1 MGFNGEPA
9 EAALVR
15 TVRGLDHGDADTLP
29 DRLDLVWDALEKAPR
44 GSFHAAE
51 EMLLR
56 WLLKNMST
64 GPAANAARFRSSPRV
79 WHLLSAVFDRIP
91 LFSLAKSLADRRFV
105 SILQQTLKDLTAP
118 QPPQP
123 NVASVNGG
131 GPDANMPDA
140 PPSDSSTNKRK
151 RKRTEAS
158 AADNAAARSAPDSL
172 QTAEAVFEAVRALLS
187 RCDAQ
192 AQESVMY
199 RMGAEHIKSLF
210 SSPAAE
216 AMGIL
221 VPWLG
226 ICNLVADRT
235 PTEPLREQPSWLSTF
250 STLWELH
257 LQGPGDATEVATHL
271 SGPATR
277 LLAKLNRGTP
287 APGLPGV
294 ETAVRDRW
302 TRDLRRF
309 LTRNLVLP
317 ARAAFLTKGN
327 QEVVRITVEMSSPA
341 AAATFPVLY
350 DLVSKSPLEH
360 GGRTSKKDYESWLQV
375 VFDVL
380 VHAAKNLNRDSK
392 QVAVRALLELAADRS
407 SPLSAASLRGVCN
420 EYGSLGEDYDWSLLL
435 SVVRLNPD
443 VFLLTDAGKGL
454 LNKVLAKTTQPE
466 SLSEDDAGKAAQFI
480 VLIADGYAQGR
491 DLPTFF
497 RVWLEHL
504 APSKP
509 KAGLRPL
516 WAGEKLA
523 RTVAKLIQASLNPSQ
538 LAEVLDWLA
547 SQTQAG
553 QGMARIHILDA
564 ISSGLSREEF
574 VDAASMKTFEGVF
587 LEDYS
592 KKEPPAI
599 SARRWMVASRSIA
612 RGTLEEAGRIWS
624 RIRSDIKSTLRK
636 QPVDREDTLTAFKC
650 CAAAWLAHYPGAEHE
665 EDAAALLCSFVERL
679 LKDGELTSLD
689 LGAGAASAVSRE
701 TYVAW
706 ILSEAPRILGLL
718 VDKYGKIPDGLLSL
732 LTVPRSEDAER
743 VGSALAVSRLLLD
756 RESNVNNHKLMDLL
770 VDIVISMI
778 GAAKENLPR
787 SQGRI
792 AVQFLLDVPDEV
804 LSRAQREAAMKSLV
818 SRLPKE
824 SDADALDAQT
834 WRLVLSLMIKLMN
847 RPTFYEGMSF
857 SHLVSIARCLV
868 TIRDRNTLELLR
880 HLAVLTVRQMT
891 SGSLEE
897 REKTY
902 LKDAATLLDNSP
914 SDPNIPAHV
923 VLVHA
928 FISTVQASPAAK
940 KLEGDLRLD
949 ALRNDLC
956 RTASRAVQLFKD
968 ELELDAVQDQLLQT
982 AAGSTTYMRRTGPG
996 LLALL
1001 FAIEALGVVDRQVV
1015 RETLASAA
1023 PSLLEASDAL
1033 LEKSISEGWDLRMFL
1048 ANYFPEAL
1056 PSPLQVN
1063 MSIKT
1068 SAPAGDDDEHADG
1081 EAASGLGKTALLR
1094 YVDAVVQSA
1103 DEGTKLGYLR
1113 ELLLGNSHSQD
1124 GLGRLLVVYRL
1135 IQHLKGSRLPES
1147 PDQFSLAHVHNML
1160 CEHLRQ
1166 PDLNPTRFLLTAKAI
1181 RLLLDQA
1188 SVCMTQWNIDL
1199 TLSTVAVVAAQ
1210 ATGSDNTHHAFPA
1223 LARLVEMVIK
1233 RHRKRLDGHFHILIS
1248 ALQSLLRLLLS
1259 RPPPPPPPADAAAA
1273 QKHHH
1278 GQWERHARLF
1288 SRLLTLICEPT
1299 VASVSRSGGGGNAA
1313 QPAAPDDAAAPST
1326 AVLPLDSDK
1335 DRARRYAG
1343 QHMYLVLMQYVRLQV
1358 EVPAQKPGQKGGGG
1372 RGAPVVVPRGVR
1384 EALEPGVYSILDVT
1398 SQDMLRVLSDGLD
1411 AGGRVIFREMYKD
1424 WQRFGKWSGV

>member
-1 MGFNGEPA
+1 MGANGEPV

-29 DRLDLVWDALEKAPR
+29 DRLDLVWDVLEKCPR

-79 WHLLSAVFDRIP
+79 WHLLNAVFDRIP

-105 SILQQTLKDLTAP
+105 NILQQTLKDIAA
-118 QPPQP
+118 PQP
-123 NVASVNGG
+123 NVAPVNGG
-131 GPDANMPDA
+131 GSDVDMPDA
-140 PPSDSSTNKRK
+140 PPPDSSANRRK
-151 RKRTEAS
+151 RKRTDAS
-158 AADNAAARSAPDSL
+158 GTDTAATRSAPDNL
-172 QTAEAVFEAVRALLS
+172 QTAEAVFEAVRVLLS

-199 RMGAEHIKSLF
+199 RMGAEHVNSLF

-216 AMGIL
+216 TMGIL
-221 VPWLG
+221 VPWLS
-226 ICNLVADRT
+226 ICNLAADRT
-235 PTEPLREQPSWLSTF
+235 RTVPLSEQSSWLSTF

-257 LQGPGDATEVATHL
+257 LQGAGDATEVATHL

-277 LLAKLNRGTP
+277 LLAKLTGTTL
-287 APGLPGV
+287 GGGV
-294 ETAVRDRW
+294 EPTVRDRW
-302 TRDLRRF
+302 IRDLRRF

-317 ARAAFLTKGN
+317 ARAAFLTKGS
-327 QEVVRITVEMSSPA
+327 QEVVRIVVEMSSPA
-341 AAATFPVLY
+341 AATTFPVLY

-360 GGRTSKKDYESWLQV
+360 GGRTSRKDYETWLQA
-375 VFDVL
+375 VFDAL

-392 QVAVRALLELAADRS
+392 QGAVRTLLELAAERA
-407 SPLSAASLRGVCN
+407 SPLSAASLRVVCN
-420 EYGSLGEDYDWSLLL
+420 DYGIQGDDYDWSLLL

-443 VFLLTDAGKGL
+443 VFLLTDVGKEL
-454 LNKVLAKTTQPE
+454 LSKVLAKTTQPE
-466 SLSEDDAGKAAQFI
+466 SLSEDDADKAAQFI

-491 DLPTFF
+491 DLSTFF

-523 RTVAKLIQASLNPSQ
+523 GTVAKLVQTSLNPSQ
-538 LAEVLDWLA
+538 LVEVLDWLS
-547 SQTQAG
+547 SQTQPG

-574 VDAASMKTFEGVF
+574 VDAASMKTFESAF

-592 KKEPPAI
+592 KKELPAI
-599 SARRWMVASRSIA
+599 SACRWMVASRSIA

-624 RIRSDIKSTLRK
+624 RVRSNIKSTLRK
-636 QPVDREDTLTAFKC
+636 QPMDREDTLAAFKC
-650 CAAAWLAHYPGAEHE
+650 CAAAWLAHHPGAEHE
-665 EDAAALLCSFVERL
+665 KDAAGLLCSFVERL
-679 LKDGELTSLD
+679 LKEGELTKLD
-689 LGAGAASAVSRE
+689 LDSAASSKVTRE
-701 TYVAW
+701 TYASW

-718 VDKYGKIPDGLLSL
+718 IDKYGKVPDGLLSL
-732 LTVPRSEDAER
+732 LTVPRSGDAER

-756 RESNVNNHKLMDLL
+756 RESNVNNHKLTDLL

-778 GAAKENLPR
+778 DPANAYL
-787 SQGRI
+787 SQSQARI
-792 AVQFLLDVPDEV
+792 AMKFLLDVPDEV
-804 LSRAQREAAMKSLV
+804 LSRAQREAAMRSLV
-818 SRLPKE
+818 SHLPRE
-824 SDADALDAQT
+824 IDAEYALDVQT
-834 WRLVLSLMIKLMN
+834 WRLVLSLMIKLMS

-857 SHLVSIARCLV
+857 SHLISIAQRLAD
-868 TIRDRNTLELLR
+868 IRDRNIFELLR

-891 SGSLEE
+891 NGSLEE

-902 LKDAATLLDNSP
+902 LRDAVTLIDGSR
-914 SDPNIPAHV
+914 SDSDIPARV
-923 VLVHA
+923 VLIHA
-928 FISTVQASPAAK
+928 FVSTVQASPAAK
-940 KLEGDLRLD
+940 KLEGELKLD
-949 ALRNDLC
+949 ALQNELR

-982 AAGSTTYMRRTGPG
+982 AAGSAASAKRTGTG

-1001 FAIEALGVVDRQVV
+1001 FVLDALDVVDRQVAK
-1015 RETLASAA
+1015 EMLASAV

-1033 LEKSISEGWDLRMFL
+1033 LEKGISEGWDVRVFL

-1063 MSIKT
+1063 MSVET
-1068 SAPAGDDDEHADG
+1068 STPSGDHDEHAGG
-1081 EAASGLGKTALLR
+1081 ESASGLGKTALLR
-1094 YVDAVVQSA
+1094 YVDAVVRSA
-1103 DEGTKLGYLR
+1103 DEDVKLGYLR
-1113 ELLLGNSHSQD
+1113 ELLLDNGHGQD
-1124 GLGRLLVVYRL
+1124 ALGRLLVVYRL
-1135 IQHLKGSRLPES
+1135 TQHLKGSRLPDS
-1147 PDQFSLAHVHNML
+1147 PDQFSLAHAHNML
-1160 CEHLRQ
+1160 CERLRQ
-1166 PDLNPTRFLLTAKAI
+1166 PDLAPTHFFLTAKAI
-1181 RLLLDQA
+1181 RLLLDQTPA
-1188 SVCMTQWNIDL
+1188 CMTQWNIDL

-1210 ATGSDNTHHAFPA
+1210 ATTGNDNNTHAFPA

-1233 RHRKRLDGHFHILIS
+1233 RHRKRLDGHFHILVS

-1259 RPPPPPPPADAAAA
+1259 RPPPQPADITAA
-1273 QKHHH
+1273 QQQHHH
-1278 GQWERHARLF
+1278 EQWERHARLF
-1288 SRLLTLICEPT
+1288 SRLLTLVCEPT
-1299 VASVSRSGGGGNAA
+1299 VASVSRSSGGGGNNTQSAT
-1313 QPAAPDDAAAPST
+1313 PDDATGPTPST
-1326 AVLPLDSDK
+1326 TVLPLDSDK

-1358 EVPAQKPGQKGGGG
+1358 EVPAAQKQGQKGGGRVG
-1372 RGAPVVVPRGVR
+1372 PVVVPRGVR